1 MDTEQDIQPMNV
13 TASPAINTPGALD
26 IPNFNPAQNLSAF
39 ATPRTLRLPSAPS
52 IMTTVE
58 ANNPESSGVHVSG
71 RTERLPSAPSIMANT
86 LEVPGLNV
94 PQSSSSTSK
103 RAAGRKLRAYSFD
116 DSIRE
121 FRPDKLYQTKDS
133 RKRESYMVHGVNI
146 LNRDDVDSS
155 TAINRLQKRR
165 EQHNR
170 VERRRRD
177 LINTSIEELS
187 EIVPLA
193 QLEGVKFA
201 RGNVLRLT
209 IDYIKELQDEIQ
221 SLKLENE
228 SLRNSSTQIPRLDPT
243 KRPPT
248 IVINQ
253 AGNLPVN
260 TTFPSPSSAGWESEV
275 RTPTDGQDFTSSIG
289 SNYTGQLISPVG
301 SSPFPSPFH
310 SPIHSP
316 IHPSSPI
323 NENPISL
330 PHPSLP
336 EITLTTA
343 SSQASSPIP
352 NPGNLMHVSSPPSP
366 GPSSPTSPLPLQM
379 SSWQPFSNSSRNM

>member
-1 MDTEQDIQPMNV
+1 MDAEQAPQPMNV
-13 TASPAINTPGALD
+13 TESSAINTNGALD
-26 IPNFNPAQNLSAF
+26 IPSFNSFGA
-39 ATPRTLRLPSAPS
+39 PRTARLPSAPS
-52 IMTTVE
+52 IMTHVDV
-58 ANNPESSGVHVSG
+58 NNFSSPEDNPL
-71 RTERLPSAPSIMANT
+71 RTERLPSAPSIVTNT
-86 LEVPGLNV
+86 LKVPGHL
-94 PQSSSSTSK
+94 PQGSSSTTTATK
-103 RAAGRKLRAYSFD
+103 RVSNRKLRAYSFD

-121 FRPDKLYQTKDS
+121 FCPDKLYQTKDN

-209 IDYIKELQDEIQ
+209 IDYIKELQQEIQ
-221 SLKLENE
+221 SLRLENE
-228 SLRNSSTQIPRLDPT
+228 NLRNSSTAQIPRLDPT

-253 AGNLPVN
+253 PGNLPVN
-260 TTFPSPSSAGWESEV
+260 TTFPSPSSAGWESEI
-275 RTPTDGQDFTSSIG
+275 RTPTDGQDFSSPIG
-289 SNYTGQLISPVG
+289 PNHSGQLISPIT

-310 SPIHSP
+310 SPTHSP

-323 NENPISL
+323 NENPMAL
-330 PHPSLP
+330 PHPALP

-343 SSQASSPIP
+343 SSLASSPVPLHGSVPSSPIP
-352 NPGNLMHVSSPPSP
+352 TSPS
-366 GPSSPTSPLPLQM
+366 SPLPLQI
-379 SSWQPFSNSSRNM
+379 SSWQPFSNTGRNT